1 MRSMAGAAQESPA
14 ADLTARA
21 GRLAPASGTVDA
33 RHHRRSSLPH
43 IRTID
48 SAEATGE
55 LAEAYRAMAER
66 PMPSVYRPPHGGAP
80 GIILAHS
87 LDPVLL
93 RTTFAVSAS
102 LATDAT
108 LAWPARELINT
119 VTSRV
124 NQCLY

>member
-1 MRSMAGAAQESPA
+1 M
-14 ADLTARA
+14 
-21 GRLAPASGTVDA
+21 
-33 RHHRRSSLPH
+33 PH
-43 IRTID
+43 IRVID
-48 SAEATGE
+48 SDEATGE

-80 GIILAHS
+80 GIIRAHS

-93 RTTFAVSAS
+93 RTTFAMSAS
-102 LATDAT
+102 LSTDAT
-108 LAWPARELINT
+108 LSWPARELINA